1 MSILMD
7 DPQAD
12 QPPIEAQ
19 GTFVQLEHLSQL
31 FGNINLS
38 TTNSFPKKSLLSR
51 SFDRP
56 FGTSSTAAIEDESR
70 RPSWWSM
77 SSSNG

>member
-1 MSILMD
+1 MD
-7 DPQAD
+7 HPQID

-19 GTFVQLEHLSQL
+19 GTFVQLENLGQL
-31 FGNINLS
+31 FGNTALS
-38 TTNSFPKKSLLSR
+38 TTHSFPKKSLLSR

-56 FGTSSTAAIEDESR
+56 FGASSAATLENDGR